1 MMKNYDDLDKRLS
14 LLEQKLDLILTNHL
28 AHMQADMNFIKKFLI
43 GVSIAVVLEAVY
55 IITTFNVGSLPLQ

>member
-1 MMKNYDDLDKRLS
+1 MKNYDDLDKRLS

-55 IITTFNVGSLPLQ
+55 IITTFNVGSLPIQ

>member
-1 MMKNYDDLDKRLS
+1 MKNYDDLDKRLS

-55 IITTFNVGSLPLQ
+55 IITTFNVGTLPIQ

>member
-1 MMKNYDDLDKRLS
+1 MKNYDDLDKRLS
-14 LLEQKLDLILTNHL
+14 LLEQKIDLILTNHL

-55 IITTFNVGSLPLQ
+55 IITTFNVGTLPIQ

>member
-1 MMKNYDDLDKRLS
+1 MKNYDDLDKRLS

-55 IITTFNVGSLPLQ
+55 IITTFNAGTLPLQ

>member
-1 MMKNYDDLDKRLS
+1 MKNYDDLDKRLS